1 MARKHV
7 HLPVQAEAA
16 HDTSPSAS
24 SRASAGGMTSLATA
38 DPSQVPPSDGIV
50 GQHEAPIGATPVP
63 SRLRRACIFMAVHA
77 AKGAVSS
84 AGGLLVTAV
93 WVYLSHR

>member
-16 HDTSPSAS
+16 DDASLPAS

-38 DPSQVPPSDGIV
+38 DPPQVAPSHEAVDQREAPTDAAQVPG
-50 GQHEAPIGATPVP
+50 
-63 SRLRRACIFMAVHA
+63 RLRRACTFMAIHA

-84 AGGLLVTAV
+84 AGGLLVTAL